1 LRGGWTGKILRVD
14 LSRGKSVVQDLDPKA
29 AVEFLGGRGLAIKAL
44 WEELRPGTDPLSP
57 DNLLIFATGPLTG
70 LTLPSSGKMVI
81 AAKSPLTGGYGD
93 GNIGTKASVQLKKA
107 GYDAVIVS
115 GKAEEPSM
123 IVIEDDNVEIKS
135 AKDLWGVTTYKA
147 QDELEKEY
155 GKNAGILVIGPAGE
169 NLVKISVV
177 TSEKGRAG
185 GRPGM
190 GAVMGS
196 KNLKALVVKGSKEI
210 PLDNPKE
217 LARLGAEAYKDVK
230 SKEAYDFWIRQGT
243 MMTIEWAQENS
254 ALPTYNFNEA
264 VFEGFDKIGGNAMEK
279 MYKVSQKGCPNC
291 NMPCGNITE
300 IKEGP
305 SEGRTTELDYENV
318 AMNGSNLGIDNM
330 NWVMSLNLYSDEAGL
345 DAISMG
351 SVLAF
356 ATEAVEKGV
365 LSKEEVG
372 VNLEWGNGPA
382 MLELAKM
389 IANREGFGDTLA
401 EGVARASAKI
411 GNGAERFAMHI
422 KGLEVSAYDCHA
434 YLGMALAYGTSPI
447 GAHHKDAWFISI
459 EVREGRGVA
468 SKERVEKLIWMQN
481 TRGGFFESSVT
492 CRLPWVEV
500 GFDLEWYPKFLK
512 AATGLD
518 MTWEDLYIISDRIY
532 SLIRAFWIREKGG
545 WTRNMDYPPV
555 KWFEQPLT
563 KGPLAGTKLDRD
575 SYNQMLDWYYELRG
589 WDSNGIPRKST
600 LRKLGLEYVIPEL
613 EKVVGLS
620 E

>member
-1 LRGGWTGKILRVD
+1 MKGGWTGKILRVD
-14 LSRGKSVVQDLDPKA
+14 LTRGKTVVQDLDPKV
-29 AVEFLGGRGLAIKAL
+29 AVDFLGGRGLAIKTL
-44 WEELRPGTDPLSP
+44 WEELPPGVDPLSP
-57 DNLLIFATGPLTG
+57 ENLLIFATGPLTG

-107 GYDAVIVS
+107 GYDAIIVS

-123 IVIEDDNVEIKS
+123 IVIEDDRVEIKS
-135 AKDLWGVTTYKA
+135 AKDLWGLDTYKA
-147 QDELEKEY
+147 QDELESQY

-196 KNLKALVVKGSKEI
+196 KNLKALVVKGSREI

-217 LARLGAEAYKDVK
+217 VLRLGAEAYKDVK
-230 SKEAYDFWIRQGT
+230 SKDNYDFWVRQGT
-243 MMTIEWAQENS
+243 MFTVEWANENS
-254 ALPTYNFNEA
+254 ALPTYNFSEG
-264 VFEGFDKIGGNAMEK
+264 VFDGFDKIGGNAMEK
-279 MYKVSQKGCPNC
+279 IYKVAQKGCPNC

-305 SEGRTTELDYENV
+305 YQGRRTEVDYENI

-330 NWVMSLNLYSDEAGL
+330 SWVMTLNLFSDETGL

-351 SVLAF
+351 SALAF
-356 ATEAVEKGV
+356 ATEAVQRGI

-372 VNLEWGNGPA
+372 VDLEWGNAPA
-382 MLELAKM
+382 MLELAKK
-389 IANREGFGDTLA
+389 IVDKEGFGAVLA
-401 EGVARASAKI
+401 EGVAYAASKL
-411 GNGAERFAMHI
+411 GNGAEKFAMHV
-422 KGLEVSAYDCHA
+422 KGLETSAYDCHA
-434 YLGMALAYGTSPI
+434 YIGMALAYGTSPI

-468 SKERVEKLIWMQN
+468 SRERVEKLVWMQN
-481 TRGGFFESSVT
+481 VRGGFFESAVA
-492 CRLPWVEV
+492 CRLPWIEL
-500 GFDLEWYPKFLK
+500 GFDLEWYTKFLK
-512 AATGLD
+512 AATGLEY
-518 MTWEDLYIISDRIY
+518 TWDDLYRISNRIY

-545 WTRNMDYPPV
+545 WSRTMDYPPA
-555 KWFEQPLT
+555 KWFEEPLT

-575 SYNQMLDWYYELRG
+575 SYDKMLSWYYELRG
-589 WDSNGIPRKST
+589 WDINGVPRKGT
-600 LRKLGLEYVIPEL
+600 LRSLGLESVIPQL
-613 EKVVGLS
+613 EKVASLS